1 MRPIKVPWG
10 ACAPVMA
17 RATIEQRMAAYNEV
31 VDDIEP
37 RFPRLMVVDS
47 IPALCG
53 SKYCA
58 QRLRS
63 GEILYRDPLHLTAAG
78 ARHLDKGSGLS
89 GLLNRNI
96 HVP

>member
-1 MRPIKVPWG
+1 
-10 ACAPVMA
+10 MA
-17 RATIEQRMAAYNEV
+17 RATIEQRLAAYNRA
-31 VDDIEP
+31 VDEIETQ
-37 RFPRLMVVDS
+37 FPTLTVVDS

-58 QRLRS
+58 QKLRS

-89 GLLNRNI
+89 ALLKRNI